1 MQPTAENIINKL
13 PPVEGVKKLLAREQ
27 VTDDIIT
34 AILNKHNST
43 ASHYD
48 SICEAYWSG
57 SARSTG
63 IKLFNFLKDNSTY
76 KAESTATQTVKVPAA
91 IVADGIA
98 GKRTDCKHY
107 ASFIIGVVKALKRKG
122 LPIDGRFIFASDDEY
137 KQYPTHVFAEIWD
150 QSGKYWCDPVL
161 KNFNQSHKYYFI
173 LKDKEML
180 YEISGVNDQ
189 IGLSFNPNKPFGDLG
204 RAVKVN
210 VDNLKKGANIAV
222 NDLKKGAINTGRVVV
237 TIAGVPSRNA
247 FLLLVQ
253 LNVFNMAVR
262 FMNGQKDRSKVEAL
276 KRKWLDLGGNWSS
289 LVNAIN
295 EGFRRAGR
303 KGTFIG
309 AEPVT
314 TTAAA
319 GGLQATL
326 TAAAPIIVAL
336 AGILTA
342 FGISAKNPPNA
353 PPTAPKV
360 PETAQ
365 DEAAATK
372 AILDAIIATGSGG
385 GKVETKP
392 DGLQVITIEKL
403 PGSLRQFADQN
414 VNKIPTYVT
423 PETAKD
429 TDYTPVLIPKPGST
443 QQFSDQAPPPPTST
457 FDFGELINNI
467 GSWINNNPVPVTIGF
482 GTAAIVAFSNS
493 KIFSPKRR

>member
-1 MQPTAENIINKL
+1 MQPTAENIIKSL
-13 PPVEGVKKLLAREQ
+13 PPVEGVKRLLAREQ
-27 VTDDIIT
+27 VTDDIIS

-57 SARSTG
+57 TARSTG
-63 IKLFNFLKDNSTY
+63 IRLFNFLKDNSTY

-122 LPIDGRFIFASDDEY
+122 YPIDGRFIFASDDEY
-137 KQYPTHVFAEIWD
+137 KQYATHVFAEIWD
-150 QSGKYWCDPVL
+150 KDGKYWVDPVL

-173 LKDKEML
+173 LKNKDML
-180 YEISGVNDQ
+180 YEISGVNEQ
-189 IGLSFNPNKPFGDLG
+189 IGLSFNINKPFGDVG

-222 NDLKKGAINTGRVVV
+222 TDIKKGAINTGRVVV
-237 TIAGVPSRNA
+237 TIAGAPSRNA

-262 FMNGQKDRSKVEAL
+262 FMNGQNDRAKVETL
-276 KRKWLDLGGNWSS
+276 KRKWIELGGNWSS

-309 AEPVT
+309 EPVT
-314 TTAAA
+314 ATAA
-319 GGLQATL
+319 GGGLAATL

-342 FGISAKNPPNA
+342 FGISARNPQNA
-353 PPTAPKV
+353 PQV
-360 PETAQ
+360 PETAEQ
-365 DEAAATK
+365 QAAAAK
-372 AILDAIIATGSGG
+372 ALLDAIIATNTGG
-385 GKVETKP
+385 GSVQTKA
-392 DGLQVITIEKL
+392 DGTQLITIDKL
-403 PGSLRQFADQN
+403 PQN
-414 VNKIPTYVT
+414 YPDYVIPESAV
-423 PETAKD
+423 K
-429 TDYTPVLIPKPGST
+429 TDYTPVPLPPINV
-443 QQFSDQAPPPPTST
+443 QAPAASGQ
-457 FDFGELINNI
+457 FMEVINNI
-467 GSWINNNPVPVTIGF
+467 GNWINNNPVPVTIGV
-482 GTAAIVAFSNS
+482 GAAAIVAFSNS
-493 KIFSPKRR
+493 RIFSPKKR

>member
-1 MQPTAENIINKL
+1 MQPTAENIIKSL

-27 VTDDIIT
+27 VTDDIIQ

-57 SARSTG
+57 TARSTG

-122 LPIDGRFIFASDDEY
+122 YSIDGRFLFASDDEY

-150 QSGKYWCDPVL
+150 NAGKYWCDPVL

-189 IGLSFNPNKPFGDLG
+189 IGLSFNINKPFGDLG

-222 NDLKKGAINTGRVVV
+222 NDVRKGAINTGKVVV
-237 TIAGVPSRNA
+237 TVAMAPSRNA
-247 FLLLVQ
+247 FLALVQ
-253 LNVFNMAVR
+253 LNVFNLAVR
-262 FMNGQKDRSKVEAL
+262 FMEGQLDRSKVEAL
-276 KRKWLDLGGNWSS
+276 KRKWLDIGGNWTS

-295 EGFRRAGR
+295 QGYRRAR
-303 KGTFIG
+303 KKGNFIG
-309 AEPVT
+309 TGAE
-314 TTAAA
+314 TAAII
-319 GGLQATL
+319 
-326 TAAAPIIVAL
+326 TAAGTAL
-336 AGILTA
+336 AALATVIAA
-342 FGISAKNPPNA
+342 FGVKTTEPNA
-353 PPTAPKV
+353 P
-360 PETAQ
+360 
-365 DEAAATK
+365 DAAAAAKT
-372 AILDAIIATGSGG
+372 ILDEIIARKNGAAT
-385 GKVETKP
+385 VETKQ
-392 DGLQVITIEKL
+392 DGSQLITIDSL
-403 PGSLRQFADQN
+403 PTGS
-414 VNKIPTYVT
+414 TYVT
-423 PETAKD
+423 PGSALN
-429 TDYTPVLIPKPGST
+429 TDYAIQPLPPTGGGQS
-443 QQFSDQAPPPPTST
+443 FADQAPAPAASGQ
-457 FDFGELINNI
+457 FMEVINNV
-467 GSWINNNPVPVTIGF
+467 GSWINNNPVPVTIGV
-482 GTAAIVAFSNS
+482 GAAAIVAFSNS
-493 KIFSPKRR
+493 RIFSPKRR